1 MVTLHLWDS
10 RALFAEEGKKPGKKG
25 RKERRRKEGRERD
38 TEGRKT
44 ERRIFLKR
52 QLKPPP
58 LVSEV
63 VCNPFPTQGSVHV
76 LRSELEVEPVTQC
89 EHSGV
94 STQACCV
101 SVRVRVMCVHT
112 VQVKVLKIPFLFHF
126 YLL

>member
-10 RALFAEEGKKPGKKG
+10 RAFFAEEGKKPGKKG
-25 RKERRRKEGRERD
+25 RKERKRKEGRERN

-63 VCNPFPTQGSVHV
+63 VCNPFP
-76 LRSELEVEPVTQC
+76 LREAFKFLGVSLRWSPL
-89 EHSGV
+89 HSV
-94 STQACCV
+94 STQV
-101 SVRVRVMCVHT
+101 
-112 VQVKVLKIPFLFHF
+112 
-126 YLL
+126 